1 MQNKKREKLMFNK
14 PYIPH
19 SFNQVLSRRL
29 SFFLICVTLL
39 LSACS
44 VTQDTQFTYSKNT
57 LSPENNAVYAEA
69 IAAMKSGDTENAYT
83 LLINLINKQPNI
95 SNAHVNLGIIF
106 IAKKSF
112 TQAENSLN
120 LALKINPNN
129 IYALNQLGFIYR
141 KNGAF
146 SKAKASYEKAININY
161 DYANAH
167 LNLGILYDLYMY
179 DFERAIEQY
188 KIYSELSNDEDKKI
202 NKWIVDLDRRLK
214 KSVATK

>member
-1 MQNKKREKLMFNK
+1 MRNKKREKLMFNK
-14 PYIPH
+14 SFIPH
-19 SFNQVLSRRL
+19 SFNQVLSQRL
-29 SFFLICVTLL
+29 SFFLICATLL

-44 VTQDTQFTYSKNT
+44 VTQDAQFSDKKNT
-57 LSPENNAVYAEA
+57 LSAENNAVYAEA

-83 LLINLINKQPNI
+83 LLTSLINKQPNI

-188 KIYSELSNDEDKKI
+188 KIYSELSKDEDKKI
-202 NKWIVDLDRRLK
+202 NKWIVDLERRLK